1 MGQRRLAREFALSML
16 YLIDIGTLPLE
27 KVISSFWHSQD
38 VLQSTKEF
46 ANFLTQG
53 TYHNLEKIDQL
64 ISKHAEN
71 WELNRMA
78 SIDLAI
84 LRIATFELI
93 NQQDTP
99 VNVIINEAIEI
110 AKYYSTTDSGKFVN
124 GILDKIKEEVRKNT
138 DSHR

>member
-16 YLIDIGTLPLE
+16 YLIDLGALPLE
-27 KVISSFWHSQD
+27 EVISSFWHSQD

-93 NQQDTP
+93 SQQDTP

-124 GILDKIKEEVRKNT
+124 GVLDKIKEEVRQK
-138 DSHR
+138 